1 MKTIFKNCTLL
12 DGTKDMAARENIDV
26 AIENGKIVEIGSIT
40 PSVSDE
46 VIDLSGKY
54 LMPGLI
60 NLHVH
65 LPAGGKP
72 QNKPMKTTLLT
83 KIALSSAISRELVLK
98 MCHAYA
104 MQGLMAGVTTVRAV
118 GGLDNLDTRLRD
130 KINSGKLDGPR
141 ILAANFAIG
150 VPNGHMVGSVTRP
163 AQSVADA
170 VKMVDELKSQNVDL
184 IKLMITGG
192 VMDAKVKG
200 EPGKLMMK
208 ADMIKACCDRA
219 HGYGLKVAAHVQSP
233 EGVRCAVENG
243 VDSIEHGS
251 TLTQREIDAFKKHN
265 AVLVCTISP
274 ALPMAKFERET
285 LGISEAVQYNSN
297 IVYNNMILGSKTA
310 LENGITVGLGTDTG
324 PIPPIIICGVNF
336 IILKRTS
343 AYRLLLRFIPPLL
356 IMQKFWELMI
366 LQAVSRSASAPISSC
381 QIQIRLMIFVRFLSR
396 IWLFAEVKF
405 IKSQRLK
412 NTKNANT
419 SLINIMIKISR
430 LIWRLISRLLLIYNN
445 FPLLQEAP
453 VLCKMS
459 LSNQRW

>member
-1 MKTIFKNCTLL
+1 MKTIFKNCNLL
-12 DGTKDMAARENIDV
+12 DGREDMKIINGIDV
-26 AIENGKIVEIGSIT
+26 MIENDKIVQIGKINKT
-40 PSVSDE
+40 CDN
-46 VIDLSGKY
+46 VIDLTGKY

-72 QNKPMKTTLLT
+72 QNKPMKTNELT
-83 KIALSSAISRELVLK
+83 KIALSSSLSRALVIK

-141 ILAANFAIG
+141 MLVSNFAIG
-150 VPNGHMVGSVTRP
+150 VPHGHMVGSVTRP
-163 AQSVADA
+163 AANIDEA

-184 IKLMITGG
+184 VKLMITGG

-200 EPGKLMMK
+200 EPGKLMMQ

-219 HGYGLKVAAHVQSP
+219 HSYGLKVAAHVQSP
-233 EGVRCAVENG
+233 EGVRTAVENG

-251 TLTQREIDAFKKHN
+251 VLSEREIEAFKKNN
-265 AVLVCTISP
+265 AVMVCTISP

-297 IVYNNMILGSKTA
+297 IVYNNMIIGSKTA

-324 PIPPIIICGVNF
+324 CPYTTHYNMWRELHYFEKNVGVTPEFALYTATLNNAK
-336 IILKRTS
+336 ILGIDNITGS
-343 AYRLLLRFIPPLL
+343 I
-356 IMQKFWELMI
+356 
-366 LQAVSRSASAPISSC
+366 
-381 QIQIRLMIFVRFLSR
+381 
-396 IWLFAEVKF
+396 EVGKC
-405 IKSQRLK
+405 
-412 NTKNANT
+412 AD
-419 SLINIMIKISR
+419 M
-430 LIWRLISRLLLIYNN
+430 LISNSNPLDDFRALSKPYIVVARGKIYKK
-445 FPLLQEAP
+445 PKIKKYEKCEEELD
-453 VLCKMS
+453 KYYD
-459 LSNQRW
+459 

>member
-12 DGTKDMAARENIDV
+12 DGTKDMTARENTDV
-26 AIENGKIVEIGSIT
+26 AIENGKIVEIGSIKLGDR
-40 PSVSDE
+40 DE

-72 QNKPMKTTLLT
+72 KNKPLKADFLAKL
-83 KIALSSAISRELVLK
+83 ALSSSFMRKFTLN
-98 MCHAYA
+98 MCHSYA
-104 MQGLMAGVTTVRAV
+104 MQDLLSGVTTIRTV
-118 GGLDNLDTRLRD
+118 GGLDDIDTKLRD

-141 ILAANFAIG
+141 ILASNFAIG
-150 VPNGHMVGSVTRP
+150 VPNGHMVGSVAR
-163 AQSVADA
+163 AANSVDEA

-219 HGYGLKVAAHVQSP
+219 HSYGLKVAAHVQSP

-251 TLTQREIDAFKKHN
+251 TLTQREIDAFKNHN
-265 AVLVCTISP
+265 AVMICTISP

-285 LGISEAVQYNSN
+285 LGISEAVQFNSN
-297 IVYNNMILGSKTA
+297 VVYNNMIIGSKTA

-324 PIPPIIICGVNF
+324 CPYTTHYNMWRELHYFEKNVGVSPQFALYTATLNNAK
-336 IILKRTS
+336 ILGIDDVTGSIEVGKCADILVSNSNPFDDFRALS
-343 AYRLLLRFIPPLL
+343 EPYMVVARGKIFKQPKI
-356 IMQKFWELMI
+356 QKYEKCETELDKYYE
-366 LQAVSRSASAPISSC
+366 Q
-381 QIQIRLMIFVRFLSR
+381 
-396 IWLFAEVKF
+396 
-405 IKSQRLK
+405 
-412 NTKNANT
+412 
-419 SLINIMIKISR
+419 
-430 LIWRLISRLLLIYNN
+430 
-445 FPLLQEAP
+445 
-453 VLCKMS
+453 
-459 LSNQRW
+459 

>member
-1 MKTIFKNCTLL
+1 MKTIFKNCNLL
-12 DGTKDMAARENIDV
+12 DGSKDMKLQSNVDV
-26 AIENGKIVEIGSIT
+26 AIEDEKIVEIGKIDT
-40 PSVSDE
+40 KPSDR

-72 QNKPMKTTLLT
+72 QNKPMKTNELT
-83 KIALSSAISRELVLK
+83 KIALSSSLSRALVIK

-104 MQGLMAGVTTVRAV
+104 MQGLMSGVTTIRAV

-141 ILAANFAIG
+141 MLVSNFAIG
-150 VPNGHMVGSVTRP
+150 VPHGHMVGSVTRP
-163 AQSVADA
+163 ASSVDEA

-219 HGYGLKVAAHVQSP
+219 HSYGLKVAAHVQSP
-233 EGVRCAVENG
+233 EGVRTAVENG

-251 TLTQREIDAFKKHN
+251 TLSEREIEAFKKNN
-265 AVLVCTISP
+265 AVMVCTISP

-285 LGISEAVQYNSN
+285 LGITEAVQYNSN
-297 IVYNNMILGSKTA
+297 IVYNNMISGSKTA

-324 PIPPIIICGVNF
+324 CPYTTHYNMWRELHYFEKNVGVTPEFALYTATLNNAK
-336 IILKRTS
+336 ILGIDNVTGSIEVGKCADILVS
-343 AYRLLLRFIPPLL
+343 NSNPLDDFRAL
-356 IMQKFWELMI
+356 SEPYIVVARGKIYQNPKIKKYEKCEEELD
-366 LQAVSRSASAPISSC
+366 
-381 QIQIRLMIFVRFLSR
+381 
-396 IWLFAEVKF
+396 K
-405 IKSQRLK
+405 
-412 NTKNANT
+412 
-419 SLINIMIKISR
+419 
-430 LIWRLISRLLLIYNN
+430 YYD
-445 FPLLQEAP
+445 
-453 VLCKMS
+453 
-459 LSNQRW
+459 

>member
-1 MKTIFKNCTLL
+1 MKTVFKNCNLL
-12 DGTKDMAARENIDV
+12 DGRENMKIINGIDV
-26 AIENGKIVEIGSIT
+26 MIENDKIVQIGKINKT
-40 PSVSDE
+40 CDN
-46 VIDLSGKY
+46 VIDLTGKY

-72 QNKPMKTTLLT
+72 QNKPMKTNELT
-83 KIALSSAISRELVLK
+83 KIALSSSLSRALVIK

-141 ILAANFAIG
+141 MLVSNFAIG
-150 VPNGHMVGSVTRP
+150 VPHGHMVGSVTRP
-163 AQSVADA
+163 AANIDEA

-184 IKLMITGG
+184 VKLMITGG

-200 EPGKLMMK
+200 EPGKLMMQ

-219 HGYGLKVAAHVQSP
+219 HSYGLKVAAHVQSP
-233 EGVRCAVENG
+233 EGVRTAVENG

-251 TLTQREIDAFKKHN
+251 VLSEREIEAFKKN
-265 AVLVCTISP
+265 KAVMVCTISP

-297 IVYNNMILGSKTA
+297 IVYNNMIIGSKTA

-324 PIPPIIICGVNF
+324 CPYTTHYNMWRELHYFEKNVGVTPEFALYTATLNNAK
-336 IILKRTS
+336 ILGIDNITGS
-343 AYRLLLRFIPPLL
+343 I
-356 IMQKFWELMI
+356 
-366 LQAVSRSASAPISSC
+366 
-381 QIQIRLMIFVRFLSR
+381 
-396 IWLFAEVKF
+396 EVGKC
-405 IKSQRLK
+405 
-412 NTKNANT
+412 AD
-419 SLINIMIKISR
+419 M
-430 LIWRLISRLLLIYNN
+430 LISNSNPLEDFRALSQPYIVVARGKIYKK
-445 FPLLQEAP
+445 PKIKKYEKCEEELD
-453 VLCKMS
+453 KYYD
-459 LSNQRW
+459 

>member
-1 MKTIFKNCTLL
+1 MKTIFKNCNLL
-12 DGTKDMAARENIDV
+12 DGREDMKIINGIDV
-26 AIENGKIVEIGSIT
+26 MIENDKIVQIGKINKT
-40 PSVSDE
+40 CDN
-46 VIDLSGKY
+46 VIDLTGKY

-72 QNKPMKTTLLT
+72 QNKPMKTNELT
-83 KIALSSAISRELVLK
+83 KIALSSSLSRALVIK

-141 ILAANFAIG
+141 MLVSNFAIG
-150 VPNGHMVGSVTRP
+150 VPHGHMVGSVTRP
-163 AQSVADA
+163 AANIDEA

-184 IKLMITGG
+184 VKLMITGG

-200 EPGKLMMK
+200 EPGKLMMQ

-219 HGYGLKVAAHVQSP
+219 HSYGLKVAAHVQSP
-233 EGVRCAVENG
+233 EGVRTAVENG

-251 TLTQREIDAFKKHN
+251 VLSEREIEAFKKNN
-265 AVLVCTISP
+265 AVMVCTISP

-297 IVYNNMILGSKTA
+297 IVYNNMIIGSKTA

-324 PIPPIIICGVNF
+324 CPYTTHYNMWRELHYFEKNVGVTPEFALYTATLNNAK
-336 IILKRTS
+336 ILGIDNITGS
-343 AYRLLLRFIPPLL
+343 I
-356 IMQKFWELMI
+356 
-366 LQAVSRSASAPISSC
+366 
-381 QIQIRLMIFVRFLSR
+381 
-396 IWLFAEVKF
+396 EVGKC
-405 IKSQRLK
+405 
-412 NTKNANT
+412 AD
-419 SLINIMIKISR
+419 M
-430 LIWRLISRLLLIYNN
+430 LISNSNPLEDFRALSQPYIVVARGKIYKK
-445 FPLLQEAP
+445 PKIKKYEKCEEELD
-453 VLCKMS
+453 KYYD
-459 LSNQRW
+459 

>member
-1 MKTIFKNCTLL
+1 MKTIFKNCNLL
-12 DGTKDMAARENIDV
+12 DGREDMKIINGIDV
-26 AIENGKIVEIGSIT
+26 MIENDKIVQIGKINKT
-40 PSVSDE
+40 CDN
-46 VIDLSGKY
+46 VIDLTGKY

-72 QNKPMKTTLLT
+72 QNKPMKTNELT
-83 KIALSSAISRELVLK
+83 KIALSSSLSRALVIK

-141 ILAANFAIG
+141 MLVSNFAIG
-150 VPNGHMVGSVTRP
+150 VPHGHMVGSVTRP
-163 AQSVADA
+163 AANIDEA

-184 IKLMITGG
+184 VKLMITGG

-200 EPGKLMMK
+200 EPGKLMMQ

-219 HGYGLKVAAHVQSP
+219 HSYGLKVAAHVQSP
-233 EGVRCAVENG
+233 EGVRTAVENG

-251 TLTQREIDAFKKHN
+251 VLSEREIEAFKKN
-265 AVLVCTISP
+265 NSVMVCTISP

-297 IVYNNMILGSKTA
+297 IVYNNMIIGSKTA

-324 PIPPIIICGVNF
+324 CPYTTHYNMWRELHYFEKNVGVTPEFALYTATLNNAK
-336 IILKRTS
+336 ILGIDNITGS
-343 AYRLLLRFIPPLL
+343 I
-356 IMQKFWELMI
+356 
-366 LQAVSRSASAPISSC
+366 
-381 QIQIRLMIFVRFLSR
+381 
-396 IWLFAEVKF
+396 EVGKC
-405 IKSQRLK
+405 
-412 NTKNANT
+412 AD
-419 SLINIMIKISR
+419 M
-430 LIWRLISRLLLIYNN
+430 LISNSNPLDDFRALSQPYIVVARGKIYKK
-445 FPLLQEAP
+445 PKIKKYEKCEEELD
-453 VLCKMS
+453 KYYD
-459 LSNQRW
+459 